1 MTIKELSKYRDLKV
15 EILQL
20 QDRITELEQTIIG
33 SAKITG
39 MPFSGGTTSNPTERL
54 GLKLAKLKTK
64 LLKQMEELID
74 RETKIEDFLETVEDA
89 KVRIIIRMRF
99 FDGKSWN
106 DIGHELNFE
115 RTTPYYHLKKYLK
128 ERGAI
133 DEKTKTSSQLI

>member
-1 MTIKELSKYRDLKV
+1 MTIKELSEYRDLKV

-20 QDRITELEQTIIG
+20 QDRITELEQTII
-33 SAKITG
+33 SSSKITG
-39 MPFSGGTTSNPTERL
+39 MPFGGGTTSNPTERL
-54 GLKLAKLKTK
+54 GLKLAKLKTN

-74 RETKIEDFLETVEDA
+74 KETKIEDFLETVEDTI
-89 KVRIIIRMRF
+89 VRIIIRKRF

-128 ERGAI
+128 ERGKNN
-133 DEKTKTSSQLI
+133 EKTKTSN